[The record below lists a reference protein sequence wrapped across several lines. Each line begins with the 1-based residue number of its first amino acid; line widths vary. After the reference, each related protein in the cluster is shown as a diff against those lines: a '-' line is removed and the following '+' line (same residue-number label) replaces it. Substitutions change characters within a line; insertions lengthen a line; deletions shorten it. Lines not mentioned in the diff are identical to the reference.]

1 MADKKFVLISF
12 LGTLL
17 AHRYIVHLKEG
28 AVNMKTT
35 VNMQEKKRKGLTRM
49 LVGVFCVMLAGGTVN
64 MMAGGGN
71 NLTAPV
77 FPTLR
82 EELAGNGNIARTIRI
97 YKMFVKIDDEDLYA
111 HYELGNAYTYAG
123 EYAKAEVEYRR
134 AVSLDPKFGPAYAGL
149 GNALVM
155 MNRAG
160 EALKVYDQSIEISK
174 GELGTNVTLWTMVAR
189 TGSIEMAI
197 RAFKYKLESKGQ
209 LGSSYLGLGIAQAAS
224 RMNQDAVRSFQIAL
238 RYSPSLQQA
247 YVQLGK
253 VYESIGEHS
262 KALVAFAKASKLEQ
276 PTNYTQYMPYTAP
289 VTLLASAR

>member
-1 MADKKFVLISF
+1 
-12 LGTLL
+12 
-17 AHRYIVHLKEG
+17 
-28 AVNMKTT
+28 MKTT
-35 VNMQEKKRKGLTRM
+35 GNMQEMKRKSLTRM
-49 LVGVFCVMLAGGTVN
+49 LVGVFCVMLAGGTADMV
-64 MMAGGGN
+64 AGSGN
-71 NLTAPV
+71 DLTAPV

-82 EELAGNGNIARTIRI
+82 EELAANGNVARAIRI

-149 GNALVM
+149 GNTLVM

-160 EALKVYDQSIEISK
+160 EALRVYGQSIEISQS
-174 GELGTNVTLWTMVAR
+174 ELRTCVTLWTMIAR

-197 RAFKYKLESKGQ
+197 RAFRYKLESNGQ
-209 LGSSYLGLGIAQAAS
+209 LGSSFLGLGIAQAAS
-224 RMNQDAVRSFQIAL
+224 RMNQDAVRSFQMAL

-253 VYESIGEHS
+253 VYESMGEQS
-262 KALVAFAKASKLEQ
+262 KALAAFAKASKLEQ
-276 PTNYTQYMPYTAP
+276 PTNYTQYTPYTAP